1 MLFPDLAALVMMEL
15 SALSSVIDA
24 RTSAA
29 KAAEEE
35 KSALAVEI
43 GGSIERGTDALAD
56 VPSATEWED
65 DLRGDADGVSD
76 DLPPSMTLTALC
88 GRLGFTVTADFMA
101 GLGFEATKAKAS
113 RLYHERDF
121 GRICDAIIAHIKKI
135 GGK

>member
-1 MLFPDLAALVMMEL
+1 MAK
-15 SALSSVIDA
+15 SV
-24 RTSAA
+24 
-29 KAAEEE
+29 
-35 KSALAVEI
+35 L
-43 GGSIERGTDALAD
+43 ERGTEELAD
-56 VPSATEWED
+56 VPSATQWVD
-65 DLRGDADGVSD
+65 DLSGDADFVSD